1 MSTSTYRQ
9 KEIDKLIEQA
19 FTQFKISDPGERLEI
34 SRDILSQLDP
44 SGPVT
49 TVLNNSSASSATYRT
64 NVRNAL
70 IDIIAQLLHTKD
82 LFNKLDQLEN
92 RSRQIVQAATNNI
105 LLLES
110 KLLHVNSQIRET
122 FEEGV
127 DSGSTVNCIIK
138 DGKLRLDNEEN
149 KEFIEKIEYTILPTD
164 STFNNT
170 VNTVTGKAEYLLK
183 TGVGS
188 DSLRIKTKSGILPS
202 LYIGQSL
209 VRGVAVKL
217 SVDTANILLNE
228 VSVKLGNLGRIQTIE
243 GYNEVTGL
251 WERFDE
257 ADATLS
263 QHSVVFLPN
272 NTTLYSKY
280 NIYILFPQFKTT
292 NNMYEFDNIIYNLK
306 LYSKADSSII
316 RSGLFTSHKY
326 ILDKTVFKT
335 IFDAKYEGFINFTL
349 EYAKRPGLKFSLLPE
364 DSTIHKYVYK
374 VPAASNDT
382 LSIPL
387 PFPGKESGNLLIKDE
402 GGETINGTF
411 QSNNI
416 LSIPSP
422 GDAVLFFIEY
432 EVDRDTSATMIT
444 NFNEALLRTPIVTS
458 DRHDKM
464 DGFAIALSYKP
475 WKIHGVDTFTLKSG
489 ENEIAAEEIAVIN
502 GSITAFDPNKQ
513 QYYLFNNTLFTNFDL
528 NADEDVSVEYNIMSA
543 GVTLIAELYNDATI
557 DEYSLELID
566 ADEVYTSTLNSES
579 APANGGGGNTNAG

>member
-1 MSTSTYRQ
+1 
-9 KEIDKLIEQA
+9 
-19 FTQFKISDPGERLEI
+19 
-34 SRDILSQLDP
+34 
-44 SGPVT
+44 
-49 TVLNNSSASSATYRT
+49 
-64 NVRNAL
+64 
-70 IDIIAQLLHTKD
+70 
-82 LFNKLDQLEN
+82 
-92 RSRQIVQAATNNI
+92 
-105 LLLES
+105 
-110 KLLHVNSQIRET
+110 
-122 FEEGV
+122 
-127 DSGSTVNCIIK
+127 
-138 DGKLRLDNEEN
+138 
-149 KEFIEKIEYTILPTD
+149 
-164 STFNNT
+164 
-170 VNTVTGKAEYLLK
+170 
-183 TGVGS
+183 
-188 DSLRIKTKSGILPS
+188 
-202 LYIGQSL
+202 
-209 VRGVAVKL
+209 
-217 SVDTANILLNE
+217 
-228 VSVKLGNLGRIQTIE
+228 
-243 GYNEVTGL
+243 
-251 WERFDE
+251 
-257 ADATLS
+257 
-263 QHSVVFLPN
+263 
-272 NTTLYSKY
+272 
-280 NIYILFPQFKTT
+280 
-292 NNMYEFDNIIYNLK
+292 
-306 LYSKADSSII
+306 
-316 RSGLFTSHKY
+316 
-326 ILDKTVFKT
+326 
-335 IFDAKYEGFINFTL
+335 
-349 EYAKRPGLKFSLLPE
+349 
-364 DSTIHKYVYK
+364 
-374 VPAASNDT
+374 ASNDT

>member
-92 RSRQIVQAATNNI
+92 RSRQIVQTATNNI

-110 KLLHVNSQIRET
+110 KLLNVNSQIRET

-149 KEFIEKIEYTILPTD
+149 KEFIETIEYTILPTD

-217 SVDTANILLNE
+217 SIDTANILLNE

-263 QHSVVFLPN
+263 QHSVVYLPD
-272 NTTLYSKY
+272 NTTPYSKY
-280 NIYILFPQFKTT
+280 NIYIL
-292 NNMYEFDNIIYNLK
+292 
-306 LYSKADSSII
+306 
-316 RSGLFTSHKY
+316 
-326 ILDKTVFKT
+326 
-335 IFDAKYEGFINFTL
+335 
-349 EYAKRPGLKFSLLPE
+349 LLMN
-364 DSTIHKYVYK
+364 T
-374 VPAASNDT
+374 
-382 LSIPL
+382 
-387 PFPGKESGNLLIKDE
+387 
-402 GGETINGTF
+402 GG
-411 QSNNI
+411 
-416 LSIPSP
+416 
-422 GDAVLFFIEY
+422 
-432 EVDRDTSATMIT
+432 
-444 NFNEALLRTPIVTS
+444 
-458 DRHDKM
+458 
-464 DGFAIALSYKP
+464 
-475 WKIHGVDTFTLKSG
+475 
-489 ENEIAAEEIAVIN
+489 
-502 GSITAFDPNKQ
+502 
-513 QYYLFNNTLFTNFDL
+513 
-528 NADEDVSVEYNIMSA
+528 
-543 GVTLIAELYNDATI
+543 
-557 DEYSLELID
+557 
-566 ADEVYTSTLNSES
+566 
-579 APANGGGGNTNAG
+579 